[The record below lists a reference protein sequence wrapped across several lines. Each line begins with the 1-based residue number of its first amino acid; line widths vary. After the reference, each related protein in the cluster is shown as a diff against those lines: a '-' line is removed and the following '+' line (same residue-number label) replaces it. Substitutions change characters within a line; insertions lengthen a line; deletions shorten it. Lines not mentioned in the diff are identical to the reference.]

1 MLGCKNIIDKKD
13 KKIPSALIW
22 AEGFSPI
29 HRNKR
34 FNSRGDDSC
43 YTMFCFRSYP
53 VSFWR
58 FFR

>member
-22 AEGFSPI
+22 AEGSSLI

-34 FNSRGDDSC
+34 FSSQGENNRHTLKCSQ
-43 YTMFCFRSYP
+43 
-53 VSFWR
+53 
-58 FFR
+58 